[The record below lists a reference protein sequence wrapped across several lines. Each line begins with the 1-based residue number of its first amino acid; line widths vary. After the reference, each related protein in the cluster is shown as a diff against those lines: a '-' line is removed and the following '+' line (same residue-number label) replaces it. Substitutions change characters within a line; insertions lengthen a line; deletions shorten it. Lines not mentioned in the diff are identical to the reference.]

1 MPGGIA
7 RSLPTLRNRL
17 SRRTATGALDRQS
30 LYYAVIPCG
39 NVPPRVTALVALSLL
54 ADLAAL
60 AWSAVL
66 LRRLRDRRLAFFT
79 ALAGLLACQHLLML
93 SLPGGGSGGAAVLL
107 ALGATSVGASAFA
120 LLAVVFAGRSLAERQ
135 RSQRELRL
143 EKAYLERLFTSSP
156 EAVVLLDTEDR
167 VLRVNPEFERLFQY
181 SAEEADGRHINDL
194 IAAQEVR
201 GEASALSE
209 EVTRGQTVNVETV
222 RWRRDRTPVHVS
234 ILGAPIETE
243 DGQVAIYGIY
253 RDITVRKQAD
263 EALRTSEERYALAA
277 RGAGAGLWD
286 WELAEDRI
294 YFSPRWKELLGYE
307 DWEIGSDPSEWLRR
321 VHPEDRPALDAA
333 LAEHLAGESPHLEHE
348 HRMLHKSGTYPWML
362 VRAMAV
368 RDAEGRPTRLAG
380 SQADVTERR
389 LAEEQLRHAALH
401 DGLTGLPNRALFSDI
416 LERAFRRRGRDP
428 GYGFGVLFLDI
439 DRFKLVNDSLGHL
452 VGDRVLMTVGSR
464 LRSCLRAGDVV
475 ARMGGDEF
483 TVFLDHVTDVG
494 LAVAVA
500 RRIQTGLSVS
510 MEVEGQDVVLS
521 AAIGVVLADERYE
534 AAEDLLRDADI
545 AMYRTKIEGGG
556 GYRVFDPAMRRE
568 AVARL
573 RLESDLR
580 RAVERDEIAVLYQP
594 VMELASGRV
603 AGVEALVRWRHPSR
617 GLLLPEE
624 FVPAAEETGLVLELD
639 EWVLR
644 TACRDFQGWREESGP
659 ADGLFLSVNLSAR
672 QFRRSD
678 LAERVTGVAAECG
691 IEPSRLNVEITE
703 SALMEGT
710 DRPMD
715 GVKALRAAG
724 VNVHIDDFGTGYSSL
739 SYLHRFA
746 IQALKIDRSFIQEL
760 AEGEGHREIVEAIV
774 TLASKLGIGVIA
786 EGVET
791 AVQRDILLTLRC
803 PLAQGF
809 YFAEPMPA
817 EEMAQWLREAAVTPP
832 PSPRLRDA
840 RAAR

>member
-1 MPGGIA
+1 M
-7 RSLPTLRNRL
+7 
-17 SRRTATGALDRQS
+17 
-30 LYYAVIPCG
+30 
-39 NVPPRVTALVALSLL
+39 TALVVLSLL

-60 AWSAVL
+60 VWSVVL

-79 ALAGLLACQHLLML
+79 ALLGLLAGHHLL
-93 SLPGGGSGGAAVLL
+93 LL
-107 ALGATSVGASAFA
+107 AMPEGPWALAALPLGLGATSVGASVFA

-156 EAVVLLDTEDR
+156 EAVVLLDNQDR
-167 VLRVNPEFERLFQY
+167 VLRVNPEFEDLFRY
-181 SAEEADGRHINDL
+181 GAEEAEGRAINDL
-194 IAAQEVR
+194 ITTEELR
-201 GEASALSE
+201 GEASALSS
-209 EVTRGQTVNVETV
+209 EVTLGRTVNVETV
-222 RWRRDRTPVHVS
+222 RWRKDGTPVHVS

-263 EALRTSEERYALAA
+263 EALRASEERYALAA

-286 WELAEDRI
+286 WDLAEDRI
-294 YFSPRWKELLGYE
+294 YYSPRWKEMLGYE
-307 DWEIGSDPSEWLRR
+307 DWEIGSEPAEWLSR
-321 VHPEDRPALDAA
+321 VHAEDRPALDAA
-333 LAEHLAGESPHLEHE
+333 LEAHLAGESDHLENE
-348 HRMLHKSGTYPWML
+348 HRVLHRNGTYPWML
-362 VRAMAV
+362 VRGMAV
-368 RDAEGRPTRLAG
+368 RDGQGRAARMAG
-380 SQADVTERR
+380 SQTDVTERR

-401 DGLTGLPNRALFSDI
+401 DALTGLPNRALFTEI
-416 LERAFRRRGRDP
+416 LERAFRRRERNP

-452 VGDRVLMTVGSR
+452 VGDRVLITVGSR

-475 ARMGGDEF
+475 ARLGGDEF
-483 TVFLDHVTDVG
+483 TVFLDHVSDVD
-494 LAVAVA
+494 LAVAVSV
-500 RRIQTGLSVS
+500 RIQKELALS
-510 MEVEGQDVVLS
+510 MEVEGQEVVLS
-521 AAIGVVLADERYE
+521 AGIGIVLADGRYE

-545 AMYRTKIEGGG
+545 AMYRTKLEGGG
-556 GYRVFDPAMRRE
+556 GYRVFDPTMHEE

-594 VMELASGRV
+594 VVELASGAV
-603 AGVEALVRWRHPSR
+603 AGVEALVRWSHPTR
-617 GLLLPEE
+617 GLLEPAE
-624 FVPAAEETGLVLELD
+624 FVPAAEESGLVLELD
-639 EWVLR
+639 ERVLR
-644 TACRDFQGWREESGP
+644 AACTAFQGWRETSAGGE
-659 ADGLFLSVNLSAR
+659 GLFLSVNLSAR
-672 QFRRSD
+672 QFRRGD
-678 LAERVTGVAAECG
+678 LAERVARVAAECG
-691 IEPSRLNVEITE
+691 IEPARLNVEITE

-710 DRPMD
+710 DRPME
-715 GVKALRAAG
+715 GVKALREAG

-739 SYLHRFA
+739 SYLHRFS

-791 AVQRDILLTLRC
+791 AAQRDILLRLRC
-803 PLAQGF
+803 PHAQGF
-809 YFAEPMPA
+809 FFAEPMRA
-817 EEMAQWLREAAVTPP
+817 EEMARWLREAAELPP
-832 PSPRLRDA
+832 APPRLQDA